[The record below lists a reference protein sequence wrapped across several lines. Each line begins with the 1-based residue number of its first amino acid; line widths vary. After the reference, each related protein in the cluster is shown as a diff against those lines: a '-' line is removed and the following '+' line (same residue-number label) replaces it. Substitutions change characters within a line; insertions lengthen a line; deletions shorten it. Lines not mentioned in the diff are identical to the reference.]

1 MVRFLQR
8 IPLLPKLLLKALLI
22 MLMPLNFTITNIYDL
37 LYLPFGGLLFTSWQS
52 YGYIVFESAMYIP
65 SLSFNE
71 ISSNFAIGLLL
82 AAPAIY
88 FNYRIVTSPA
98 DNPLRNFA
106 LGIMVFSGFVTFLA
120 LMIISST
127 GSIYYINY
135 MLMQNIQIFPTL
147 AVCFFIIL
155 PMIQRQAI
163 LIAAPE
169 ELHSSTVRE
178 LERHPHLE
186 VRREKALASLLWACL
201 CFLPF
206 FMLTSSYSY
215 YYEYTSFY
223 SFAYL
228 LNSGYTYYD
237 FFEYF
242 ATSGMA
248 VPFFSLP
255 VLGILSSIRF
265 VYVRDIYRY
274 LKHEIAYRRLLYI
287 GIFSDIFP
295 VISFTFINMIVSPGM
310 LSFYNVLPIPILF
323 FVGLLMARI
332 HKSVL
337 PYANRIWEDVDAR
350 MWFEDQVE
358 QPPKLQEPERPYRP
372 AEETIRV
379 PIRYMITSQ
388 IRKRFRNNR
397 SENSHED

>member
-1 MVRFLQR
+1 
-8 IPLLPKLLLKALLI
+8 
-22 MLMPLNFTITNIYDL
+22 MLMPLDFTITNVFDF
-37 LYLPFGGLLFTSWQS
+37 LYLPFRGLLFTSWQS
-52 YGYIVFESAMYIP
+52 YGIILYDAASYIP
-65 SLSFNE
+65 ALSINE
-71 ISSNFAIGLLL
+71 LSSNFAIGLFL

-88 FNYRIVTSPA
+88 FNYRLITSPA
-98 DNPLRNFA
+98 NKPLRNFA
-106 LGIMVFSGFVTFLA
+106 FGIMVFSGFVAFMA
-120 LMIISST
+120 LMIIAST
-127 GSIYYINY
+127 GSIYYYNY
-135 MLMQNIQIFPTL
+135 MLVQNTQIFPTL
-147 AVCFFIIL
+147 VVCFFIIL

-163 LIAAPE
+163 LIATPE

-186 VRREKALASLLWACL
+186 VRREKALAALLWACL

-206 FMLTSSYSY
+206 FMMTYSYSY
-215 YYEYTSFY
+215 YYENTTFY

-228 LNSGYTYYD
+228 FSSGYTYYD

-242 ATSGMA
+242 ATSGTA
-248 VPFFSLP
+248 VPFFGLP

-274 LKHEIAYRRLLYI
+274 LKHEVAYHRMLYI
-287 GIFSDIFP
+287 GIFGDIFP
-295 VISFTFINMIVSPGM
+295 VISFTLINSIIAPG
-310 LSFYNVLPIPILF
+310 SVPFYNVIPIPSLF
-323 FVGLLMARI
+323 FVGLLLARL

-358 QPPKLQEPERPYRP
+358 QPPILQVPERPYRP
-372 AEETIRV
+372 TEETITV

-397 SENSHED
+397 SENSYED